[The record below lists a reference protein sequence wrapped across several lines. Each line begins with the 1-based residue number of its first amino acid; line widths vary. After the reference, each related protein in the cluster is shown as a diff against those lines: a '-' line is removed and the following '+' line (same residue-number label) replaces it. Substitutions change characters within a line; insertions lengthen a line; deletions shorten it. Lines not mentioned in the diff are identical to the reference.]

1 MAMYDLDALN
11 VAGWMGVGTAANTGG
26 GAGPTGTNQMGG
38 ASMVGVLDYF
48 SPFIL
53 VLSFQMNRPLS
64 VQPLM
69 TNMDGSFQPL
79 SPSCFS
85 LTADFHPGDFFGT
98 RGAGTGGAH
107 QGTGPGEG
115 PNGTQNG
122 RTHHPSTPDTEL
134 R

>member
-1 MAMYDLDALN
+1 MYDLDALN
-11 VAGWMGVGTAANTGG
+11 VAGWMGAGTAANAGGG
-26 GAGPTGTNQMGG
+26 GAGPTGINQMGG
-38 ASMVGVLDYF
+38 TSMVRILDYF
-48 SPFIL
+48 FPIYSSPNL
-53 VLSFQMNRPLS
+53 FQMNRPLS